1 MAAATPRAQRAF
13 RLAPAAVVDRSGQLK
28 SRVDYL
34 QPITR
39 RGVTISACANNPYAG
54 FSPDT
59 VKLFREYWDKKK

>member
-1 MAAATPRAQRAF
+1 
-13 RLAPAAVVDRSGQLK
+13 
-28 SRVDYL
+28 VDYL